1 MRTGASRARFAGME
15 PRHDGT
21 YAGALSGRC
30 ALGPSPMAPS
40 PAARSLRHR
49 SSLALLLAAALP
61 LGACGGGDSTA
72 PAPQADPTE
81 ALLRRERAAA
91 LVSKEDWA
99 RARAELAP
107 LLAAAQPAREDL
119 LIASQIELQT
129 MGLPAVKELLAR
141 WAALDAE
148 DPALAYVSARV
159 AHLEGDVE
167 QEIRLLEQALERAP
181 GDPASLYS
189 LASALN
195 DRDYATDEEWEA
207 GAARQ
212 IELYDQVEALGLSN
226 GTIWYVSTIY
236 RRFLLASD
244 LGEAEDIERYKTL
257 WGALTA
263 QGAKPASESV
273 LSEGT
278 LAQVGPPR
286 PVGTG
291 PSAPPSAPSDWTAG
305 EPLLAEWADAARFE
319 VHDLDGDRRMDL
331 VACGPFGLRVAIQE
345 DDGSFTETSVRE
357 DATEGFAAI
366 DLNRDDDWDLL
377 WWTGPEVGLMEHD
390 EGAFAPTPLELPAP
404 GGAVLDVAP
413 VDYDHDGDLD
423 LLLATLGG
431 GMLWRNDGAGVVP
444 EDEALPRG
452 SFTDATAEASLP
464 RGRAFSWACIEDL
477 DSDQDVDL
485 LLGGA
490 EGVWIG
496 SSLRSGRFE
505 EITATFAPGLAA
517 TLEPSLADW
526 DADGD
531 VDLFTTDG
539 DRPVL
544 WRQGEGVLR
553 GEPVEGP
560 AGAAAQETDVD
571 LDGFPDLVMPGDGV
585 RCLLAA
591 GHGPRVPTS
600 LAGAGTEVLHARV
613 ADLDFSLDP
622 DLRQELVTV
631 SAEGVRIWRTQA
643 PGNKGLRLRWVGK
656 KDNRQAIGAI
666 IELRAGPRYRRVF
679 WKGDLEVLGL
689 GSAEWAD
696 VVRVTWP
703 NGVGD
708 SLLGVERGDMTILA
722 EAFGVQPEGLIGSC
736 PFLYTWNG
744 ETFEFISDVLGITP
758 LGLPMAPGMLVPP
771 DHDEFVLVRGD
782 QLVPNEDGVLELQF
796 TEELREVTYLD
807 RAYLQAVDHPMGVEV
822 FPNERFSF
830 PPFPEEHLHTVT
842 DALAPLEAR
851 GSDGED
857 WTAALAAEDDVHAV
871 PFEGYMGQYLGLAEP
886 HFLEL
891 AFDPER
897 VRTAK
902 RLRLVCTGWFY
913 WTDASVN
920 MAAGRTPGLEFVPPL
935 MMAETPNGEWA
946 PTGPPLGFPAGK
958 TKTMVIDVTET
969 FPREASRIRL
979 FSTLM
984 LYWDRIALA
993 IDDDD
998 AGRRVTDLE
1007 PASARLWH
1015 RGFSAPVETG
1025 RKDLPE
1031 RFEWERLATMPRW
1044 DQHPGRYTRHGECL
1058 PLVEAIDDRF
1068 VIMGS
1073 GDCLTLRFDASSL
1086 PALPEGWTRDW
1097 MVFLDGWAKDRDPN
1111 TVEALEVEP
1120 LPFHGMS
1127 GYPYG
1132 PEESF
1137 PADAEHE
1144 LWRQEWNTRAARR
1157 HLAPVAPSAFRDWSE
1172 GF

>member
-1 MRTGASRARFAGME
+1 MCQAS
-15 PRHDGT
+15 P
-21 YAGALSGRC
+21 GR
-30 ALGPSPMAPS
+30 P
-40 PAARSLRHR
+40 
-49 SSLALLLAAALP
+49 SSLTPSTRRQRPPRKRLAAAASL
-61 LGACGGGDSTA
+61 LALAACGGGEPGGGEA
-72 PAPQADPTE
+72 QADPTE

-91 LVSKEDWA
+91 LVAKEDWA

-107 LLAAAQPAREDL
+107 LLAAEEPARDDL
-119 LIASQIELQT
+119 LVASQIELQT
-129 MGLPAVKELLAR
+129 MGLPAVKELLDR
-141 WAALDAE
+141 WAQLAPE

-167 QEIRLLEQALERAP
+167 EEIRLLESALAAAP
-181 GDPASLYS
+181 GDPASLYA

-212 IELYDQVEALGLSN
+212 IELYEQVEGLGLAN

-244 LGEAEDIERYKTL
+244 LGAAEDIARYKEV
-257 WGALTA
+257 WNALTA

-286 PVGTG
+286 PVGIG
-291 PSAPPSAPSDWTAG
+291 PSTAPVPPTDWTAG
-305 EPLLAEWADAARFE
+305 PVLLPDWASATRFE

-331 VACGPFGLRVAIQE
+331 VACGAFGLRIAIQD
-345 DDGSFTETSVRE
+345 DDGSFTEIVVLERPV
-357 DATEGFAAI
+357 DGFAGI

-377 WWTGPEVGLMEHD
+377 WWSGSEVGIAEYD
-390 EGAFAPTPLELPAP
+390 EGAFAPTPLELPTLDAT
-404 GGAVLDVAP
+404 VHDVAP
-413 VDYDHDGDLD
+413 VDHDHDGDLD
-423 LLLATLGG
+423 LLLATGSGG
-431 GMLWRNDGAGVVP
+431 ALWRNDGAGVVP
-444 EDEALPRG
+444 EDESLPRG
-452 SFTDATAEASLP
+452 TFIDATQEASLP
-464 RGRAFSWACIEDL
+464 RGRAMTWAAIEDL

-485 LLGGA
+485 ILGGP
-490 EGVWIG
+490 GTPTWIG
-496 SSLRSGRFE
+496 SSLRSGRFAE
-505 EITATFAPGLAA
+505 VGATFAPGLAA
-517 TLEPSLADW
+517 ELEPVLADW

-531 VDLFTTDG
+531 VDLVTTDG
-539 DRPVL
+539 DAPTL
-544 WRQGEGVLR
+544 WRQEGGRLVA
-553 GEPVEGP
+553 EPLAGP
-560 AGAAAQETDVD
+560 AGATGSETDVD
-571 LDGFPDLVMPGDGV
+571 LDGFPDLVLPGDGV
-585 RCLLAA
+585 RALLAA
-591 GHGPRVPTS
+591 GHEERASVT
-600 LAGAGTEVLHARV
+600 LAGAGTALEHARV
-613 ADLDFSLDP
+613 SDLDFSLDP

-631 SAEGVRIWRTQA
+631 DAEGVRIWRTGT
-643 PGNKGLRLRWVGK
+643 PGNNGIRLRWVGK

-679 WKGDLEVLGL
+679 WKGDLEVVGL
-689 GSAEWAD
+689 GDAEWAD

-744 ETFEFISDVLGITP
+744 ETYEFISDVLGITP

-771 DHDEFVLVRGD
+771 DHDEYVLVRGD
-782 QLVPNEDGVLELQF
+782 QLVPDEDGFLELQF

-807 RAYLQAVDHPMGVEV
+807 RALLQAIDHPADVEV
-822 FPNERFSF
+822 YPNERFSF
-830 PPFPEEHLHTVT
+830 PPFPEQHLHTVT
-842 DALAPLEAR
+842 EALAPVSVT
-851 GSDGED
+851 GSDGGD
-857 WTAALAAEDDVHAV
+857 WTEALAAEDDVHAT

-897 VRTAK
+897 VRTAE

-935 MMAETPNGEWA
+935 MMAETSEGEWA

-958 TKTMVIDVTET
+958 TKTMVVDVTET
-969 FPREASRIRL
+969 FPRDAARIRL

-993 IDDDD
+993 VDDDD
-998 AGRRVTDLE
+998 APRRVTELE
-1007 PASARLWH
+1007 PASARLWP
-1015 RGFSAPVETG
+1015 RGFSQPVETE
-1025 RKDLPE
+1025 REDLPE
-1031 RFEWERLATMPRW
+1031 RFEWERLANLPRW
-1044 DQHPGRYTRHGECL
+1044 DQHPGKYTRHGECL
-1058 PLVEAIDDRF
+1058 PLVETIDDRF

-1073 GDCLTLRFDASSL
+1073 GDCLTLRFDGSDL
-1086 PALPEGWTRDW
+1086 PELPEGWTRDW

-1111 TVEALEVEP
+1111 TIEALAVEP

-1132 PEESF
+1132 ANEAF
-1137 PADAEHE
+1137 PDDPLHRE
-1144 LWRQEWNTRAARR
+1144 WRTEWNTRSGRK
-1157 HLAPVAPSAFRDWSE
+1157 HLAPVAPGAFEEWADAR
-1172 GF
+1172 